1 MANKKSVTP
10 EVIETT
16 EVVIVEAPV
25 EVVVETPVEVV
36 EEIKLSA
43 QTLAEMEA
51 GRAAL
56 AAYAR
61 NARAELGEV

>member
-1 MANKKSVTP
+1 MAKKLTSEVTD
-10 EVIETT
+10 TT
-16 EVVIVEAPV
+16 EVVIVEA
-25 EVVVETPVEVV
+25 PVEVV

-56 AAYAR
+56 AAYAK
-61 NARAELGEV
+61 NARAELGEL

>member
-1 MANKKSVTP
+1 MAKKLTSEVT
-10 EVIETT
+10 ETT
-16 EVVIVEAPV
+16 EVVIVEA
-25 EVVVETPVEVV
+25 PVEVV

-56 AAYAR
+56 AAYAK
-61 NARAELGEV
+61 NARAELGEL

>member
-1 MANKKSVTP
+1 MAKKLTSEVT
-10 EVIETT
+10 ETT
-16 EVVIVEAPV
+16 EVVIVEA
-25 EVVVETPVEVV
+25 PVEVV

-56 AAYAR
+56 AAYAK

>member
-1 MANKKSVTP
+1 MAKKLTSEVT
-10 EVIETT
+10 ETT
-16 EVVIVEAPV
+16 EVVIVEA
-25 EVVVETPVEVV
+25 PVEVV

-56 AAYAR
+56 AAHVI
-61 NARAELGEV
+61 NTRAELGEV

>member
-1 MANKKSVTP
+1 MAKKLTSEVT
-10 EVIETT
+10 ETT
-16 EVVIVEAPV
+16 EVVIVEA
-25 EVVVETPVEVV
+25 PVEVV

-56 AAYAR
+56 AAHIR
-61 NARAELGEV
+61 NTRAELGEV

>member
-1 MANKKSVTP
+1 MAKKLTSEVT
-10 EVIETT
+10 ETT

-25 EVVVETPVEVV
+25 EVI

-56 AAYAR
+56 AGYAK
-61 NARAELGEV
+61 NARAELGEL

>member
-1 MANKKSVTP
+1 MAKKLTSEVTD
-10 EVIETT
+10 TT
-16 EVVIVEAPV
+16 EVVIVEA
-25 EVVVETPVEVV
+25 PVEVV